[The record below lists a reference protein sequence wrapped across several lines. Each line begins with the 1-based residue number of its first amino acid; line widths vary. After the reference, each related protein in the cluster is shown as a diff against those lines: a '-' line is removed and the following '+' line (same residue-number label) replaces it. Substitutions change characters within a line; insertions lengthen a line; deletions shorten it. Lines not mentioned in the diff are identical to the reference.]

1 MRQPSRACCRSSPVK
16 ASMERGVKRLFFS
29 LSVFILAAASAVPAL
44 CGDKT
49 IVLTTLE
56 WPPYTGTQLPGEGM
70 SSEVVRAAFEA
81 VGYTVEI
88 RFYPWKR
95 AVEHGR
101 HDFDV
106 DGYFPEYV
114 SAERKKYFLF
124 SDPIGASP
132 LGFVE
137 KKSKPVHWETLQ
149 DLSETPIGTVQGY
162 VNTDEFDR
170 LAARGKLLVDSSVS
184 DLLNLRKVLA
194 GRLALAVVDVNVFQ
208 YLTSNDEHL
217 RQDWGKLQVN
227 PHLLGVN
234 TLHVCFRKGRK
245 GETYLRDFNEGLR
258 RITVSEMERRYLKDI
273 YLLDQ

>member
-1 MRQPSRACCRSSPVK
+1 MSVDGAC
-16 ASMERGVKRLFFS
+16 VKRLLIS
-29 LSVFILAAASAVPAL
+29 LSVFILAVASAVQAP

-49 IVLTTLE
+49 IVLTSLE
-56 WPPYTGTQLPGEGM
+56 WPPYTGSELPGEGM

-101 HDFDV
+101 YDFDV

-114 SAERKKYFLF
+114 SAEREEYFLF
-124 SDPIGASP
+124 SDAIGTSP

-149 DLSETPIGTVQGY
+149 DLAQFDIGTVQGY
-162 VNTDEFDR
+162 VNTRGFDQMVEQ
-170 LAARGKLLVDSSVS
+170 GKLLIDASVS
-184 DLLNLRKVLA
+184 DLLNLRKVMA
-194 GRLALAVVDVNVFQ
+194 GHLDLAVVDVNVFR
-208 YLTSNDEHL
+208 YLIGHDERLWQERNRL
-217 RQDWGKLQVN
+217 RVN

-234 TLHVCFRKGRK
+234 TLHVCFRKDRA
-245 GETYLRDFNEGLR
+245 GETYLQDFNEGLR
-258 RITVSEMERRYLKDI
+258 RISVPEVERRYLEG
-273 YLLDQ
+273 LPPQGE

>member
-1 MRQPSRACCRSSPVK
+1 MECC
-16 ASMERGVKRLFFS
+16 VKRLFFF
-29 LSVFILAAASAVPAL
+29 LSVLILAVASAVPGL

-49 IVLTTLE
+49 IVLTSLE
-56 WPPYTGTQLPGEGM
+56 WPPYTGAQLPGEGM

-114 SAERKKYFLF
+114 SAERKKHFLF
-124 SDPIGASP
+124 SDSIGVSP
-132 LGFVE
+132 LGLVE
-137 KKSKPVHWETLQ
+137 KKSRSVHWETLQ
-149 DLSETPIGTVQGY
+149 DLSEFSIGTVHGY
-162 VNTDEFDR
+162 VNTEEFDR
-170 LAARGKLLVDSSVS
+170 LAGQGRLRVDSSVS

-194 GRLALAVVDVNVFQ
+194 GRLPLAVVDVNVFQ
-208 YLTSNDEHL
+208 YLARNDEHL
-217 RQDWGKLQVN
+217 WQDLDKLQVN

-234 TLHVCFRKGRK
+234 TLHVCFRKGRP
-245 GETYLRDFNEGLR
+245 GEIYLRDFNEGLR
-258 RITVSEMERRYLKDI
+258 RISVSEMERRYLKEI
-273 YLLDQ
+273 FPQDQ